1 MLYDDDSGAAYH
13 LPEQPRKMIGVIVVV
28 CSAFGLTISQAKIEI
43 ICLRT
48 KKMSEETTISCVEAA
63 SQMYN

>member
-1 MLYDDDSGAAYH
+1 M
-13 LPEQPRKMIGVIVVV
+13 PEQPRKMIGVIVVV